1 MKKIFTILNILD
13 SDSKKQLNKIFVLI
27 LIASLLEVLGIGLI
41 IPLMNVVLDNNSD
54 FFSIFSIKFNY
65 SLKNL
70 EIYVLLSFILFYFLK
85 TVFLTY
91 LSYIRSFFSASN
103 QKLIS
108 SKLYSGYL
116 KQNYADHQNEKSS
129 EHIRNITQD
138 AILFSQVIGAY
149 LLLITEVSVLSAII
163 FLLLIY
169 NIKVTLLIFLI
180 TSIFSY
186 LIFYIPRKKLQ
197 KWGEQRQLHDSKRI
211 KYIQDAYSSFK
222 EIKILSLEKYFI
234 DHFNFHNGKS
244 ADVIAKNSFVGQLP
258 RLFLEFFGVFCICV
272 FASTLIYFNRDYK
285 EIFTLIVLYA
295 VAGIRIMPSF
305 NKIISSLQKIKF
317 SSSVINLLDFELN
330 KIKIVDDNKNK
341 KEEIIFKKNLEIQ
354 NLKFKYNNN
363 KEYILKNINIR
374 INYGETLGILGA
386 SGAGK
391 STLINLIT
399 GLYQPSDG
407 FINVDGINIQKNVNS
422 WQSNIG
428 YVPQNIYLSNDS
440 IKNNIAYG
448 VNQNEI
454 NEVFIN
460 YALEVS
466 NLKNFVQNLSRGIET
481 SVGEL
486 GDKISGGQKQ
496 RIGIARAL
504 YFKPKLLILD
514 EATNALDQETE
525 KKVIEE
531 LRVLKGS
538 ITIIFV
544 THRLSTLTFCDKI
557 AVIKNGNLIVK

>member
-1 MKKIFTILNILD
+1 
-13 SDSKKQLNKIFVLI
+13 
-27 LIASLLEVLGIGLI
+27 
-41 IPLMNVVLDNNSD
+41 
-54 FFSIFSIKFNY
+54 
-65 SLKNL
+65 
-70 EIYVLLSFILFYFLK
+70 
-85 TVFLTY
+85 
-91 LSYIRSFFSASN
+91 
-103 QKLIS
+103 
-108 SKLYSGYL
+108 
-116 KQNYADHQNEKSS
+116 
-129 EHIRNITQD
+129 
-138 AILFSQVIGAY
+138 
-149 LLLITEVSVLSAII
+149 
-163 FLLLIY
+163 
-169 NIKVTLLIFLI
+169 
-180 TSIFSY
+180 
-186 LIFYIPRKKLQ
+186 
-197 KWGEQRQLHDSKRI
+197 
-211 KYIQDAYSSFK
+211 
-222 EIKILSLEKYFI
+222 
-234 DHFNFHNGKS
+234 
-244 ADVIAKNSFVGQLP
+244 
-258 RLFLEFFGVFCICV
+258 
-272 FASTLIYFNRDYK
+272 
-285 EIFTLIVLYA
+285 
-295 VAGIRIMPSF
+295 MPSF

-407 FINVDGINIQKNVNS
+407 FINIDGINIQKNVNS

-504 YFKPKLLILD
+504 YFQPELLILD

>member
-1 MKKIFTILNILD
+1 
-13 SDSKKQLNKIFVLI
+13 
-27 LIASLLEVLGIGLI
+27 
-41 IPLMNVVLDNNSD
+41 
-54 FFSIFSIKFNY
+54 
-65 SLKNL
+65 
-70 EIYVLLSFILFYFLK
+70 
-85 TVFLTY
+85 
-91 LSYIRSFFSASN
+91 
-103 QKLIS
+103 
-108 SKLYSGYL
+108 
-116 KQNYADHQNEKSS
+116 
-129 EHIRNITQD
+129 
-138 AILFSQVIGAY
+138 
-149 LLLITEVSVLSAII
+149 
-163 FLLLIY
+163 
-169 NIKVTLLIFLI
+169 
-180 TSIFSY
+180 
-186 LIFYIPRKKLQ
+186 
-197 KWGEQRQLHDSKRI
+197 
-211 KYIQDAYSSFK
+211 
-222 EIKILSLEKYFI
+222 
-234 DHFNFHNGKS
+234 
-244 ADVIAKNSFVGQLP
+244 
-258 RLFLEFFGVFCICV
+258 
-272 FASTLIYFNRDYK
+272 
-285 EIFTLIVLYA
+285 
-295 VAGIRIMPSF
+295 
-305 NKIISSLQKIKF
+305 
-317 SSSVINLLDFELN
+317 
-330 KIKIVDDNKNK
+330 
-341 KEEIIFKKNLEIQ
+341 
-354 NLKFKYNNN
+354 
-363 KEYILKNINIR
+363 
-374 INYGETLGILGA
+374 LGA

-391 STLINLIT
+391 STLINIIT

-407 FINVDGINIQKNVNS
+407 FINVDGINIQKNINS

-448 VNQNEI
+448 VTQNEI

-531 LRVLKGS
+531 LRVLKRS